1 MTERRADDA
10 TRDAVDWLKAEYM
23 VDKVGEVFDGT
34 VSGVTSFG
42 LFIELD
48 GVYVEG
54 LVHVTALKADYYHFE
69 AAHHRLVGER
79 THRVYRLGDRL
90 RVRVVRVDLDN
101 RKIDFELADAEAP
114 PVRGRRGKR

>member
-1 MTERRADDA
+1 
-10 TRDAVDWLKAEYM
+10 M

-54 LVHVTALKADYYHFE
+54 LGHVTALKADYYHFE
-69 AAHHRLVGER
+69 PAHHRLVGER
-79 THRVYRLGDRL
+79 TRRVYRLGDRL